1 VTGNNAQG
9 KSYIVSD
16 EVVSGGAITSLF
28 DTSSDTPAGAYSAGE
43 SREMHPGDSPQL
55 EPALGGSKL
64 LFVTLPPRQGA
75 GGNTAMHRTWT
86 IDYNVVLSGELV
98 LILESGEVTLKAG
111 DAVVQRNTL
120 HAWRNNSTTDPIRW
134 LAVLLPIRRQV

>member
-1 VTGNNAQG
+1 MTGNNAQG

-75 GGNTAMHRTWT
+75 GGNTAMHHTWT

-111 DAVVQRNTL
+111 DVVVQRNTL